1 MDKQYFKSLVGLVA
15 LTFCPTTIAL
25 SGWQLAKAQSN
36 YGSQVANIRV
46 AVEFPAGPSRDAT
59 GRTSGGGTRGD
70 SCVIEKTI
78 GLTALM
84 PGDNVGTTAT
94 TEPTLFVYVPK
105 NTAESAELVVIDEE
119 GNPVYSNTFAI
130 SNAYG
135 IVKVDLP
142 KDAGLTSGKE
152 YIWQFALVCDL
163 SDRAADKYVQGML
176 KPVELTN
183 ELQSRLREA
192 TPLKQAQ
199 LYAEAGIWNET
210 LITLADLRDSNPTEW
225 EELLDSVGLREISS
239 EPFSSCCS
247 LEN

>member
-1 MDKQYFKSLVGLVA
+1 MGRQYFKSVVMLIG

-36 YGSQVANIRV
+36 HESQIV

-70 SCVIEKTI
+70 SCVLEKTI

-84 PGDNVGTTAT
+84 PGNNIGTTVA

-105 NTAESAELVVIDEE
+105 NSAQSAELVVIDDA

-130 SNAYG
+130 SSING
-135 IVKVDLP
+135 IVKVNLP
-142 KDAGLTSGKE
+142 KNAGLTPGKE
-152 YIWQFALVCDL
+152 YIWQFALVCDGN
-163 SDRAADKYVQGML
+163 DRAADKYVQGTL
-176 KPVELTN
+176 KPVELSAD
-183 ELQSRLREA
+183 LQRQLKLAS
-192 TPLKQAQ
+192 PLQQAQ

-210 LITLADLRDSNPTEW
+210 LITLADLRGSNPTEW
-225 EELLDSVGLREISS
+225 EELLDSVGLKEISS